1 MKFDGETRLRS
12 GLLVALA
19 AAACAFAL
27 MLMAADSAS
36 AQDAETSGSSVA
48 PADGS
53 GGSADSSWE
62 RAESVL
68 EVPRVYRSDAGDQPD
83 TCAEDCPNPNGAN
96 PGDPARAPIA
106 VAGTADDPT
115 DASAGTADDATAQS
129 AAVNGTPSENAEP
142 SQNAASG
149 VDDQAPDNTN
159 PNIAGSG
166 QDGLDSAV
174 GTARDYQEQQRMAE
188 QLGNAGMV
196 QVAPIFIPVPVSPF
210 YLPGSAASA
219 SSPPRSIGSPSVLMP
234 PPMPRIAPL
243 PSIVPRGFSPSVGA
257 FRGSSAAGAGGGFV
271 PGFAPMMGFHG
282 GGFHGGFGHR

>member
-1 MKFDGETRLRS
+1 MKFDGKARLCS

-19 AAACAFAL
+19 AACAFVL

-36 AQDAETSGSSVA
+36 AQEAEASGSSMTVA
-48 PADGS
+48 NGS

-68 EVPRVYRSDAGDQPD
+68 EVPRVYRADGSDQPD
-83 TCAEDCPNPNGAN
+83 TCAEDCPNPNSAN

-106 VAGTADDPT
+106 VAGTADDP
-115 DASAGTADDATAQS
+115 TAQS

-159 PNIAGSG
+159 PNIAGAG
-166 QDGLDSAV
+166 QDSLDSAV

-188 QLGNAGMV
+188 QLGNAGTV
-196 QVAPIFIPVPVSPF
+196 AVAPIFIPVPASPY

-219 SSPPRSIGSPSVLMP
+219 SAPPRSIGSPSVLMP
-234 PPMPRIAPL
+234 PPIPRIAPL
-243 PSIVPRGFSPSVGA
+243 PSIVPRGFSPGVGA
-257 FRGSSAAGAGGGFV
+257 FAGSSAAGSGGFV

-282 GGFHGGFGHR
+282 AFGGFHGGFGHR